1 MPASPTIAKLR
12 AENERLAAELARRDE
27 AIRRVTA
34 ERNHFHE
41 KVRLLLLKM
50 YGRRTEKLDST
61 QLSLFV
67 QEIERVRAEVGDDTS
82 EPVTPE
88 ESGKGEG
95 RSRGRG
101 KPRRKPLPEHLERVT
116 TVHDLSDDERP
127 CPCCGEDRVEIARE
141 SSEQL
146 EIEMPRLWVHRV
158 EVVTRSCVT
167 CRGQVQRADR
177 PHRAIE
183 RSIAGPSVLAH
194 LVTSKFEDH
203 LPLYR
208 IERILK
214 RGGVHLARSTQSDLL
229 RQTAE
234 QLEPL
239 VSLMWA
245 NVRGSPVIHT
255 DDTEMP
261 TIDRGRRKSGRGDRD
276 IFKGHL
282 WPYLGRPGV
291 PWDLVGS
298 YVVFRYSQS
307 RAGEHV
313 RDALEDWT
321 GTIQGDCFA
330 PYVGLDRNP
339 ERAIVLAACWAH
351 ARRGF
356 HEARGSDPT
365 RALHAMKLIG
375 AMYAVERE
383 LAEREERP
391 SPAEVAA
398 VRAERSRPIFE
409 RLMAWIDEQR
419 ADPTVLPK
427 SLIGRALAYVQSH
440 RPQLER
446 YLDDGRLA
454 IDNSIAE
461 RSIRPVAVG
470 RKNFLFAGS
479 PRGGRTMATLMSVVG
494 SARLHDVDVAAYLR
508 DVIGRIAAMPVSRL
522 PELLPDRWK
531 ALRSAG
537 DEP

>member
-1 MPASPTIAKLR
+1 
-12 AENERLAAELARRDE
+12 
-27 AIRRVTA
+27 
-34 ERNHFHE
+34 
-41 KVRLLLLKM
+41 
-50 YGRRTEKLDST
+50 
-61 QLSLFV
+61 
-67 QEIERVRAEVGDDTS
+67 
-82 EPVTPE
+82 
-88 ESGKGEG
+88 
-95 RSRGRG
+95 
-101 KPRRKPLPEHLERVT
+101 
-116 TVHDLSDDERP
+116 
-127 CPCCGEDRVEIARE
+127 
-141 SSEQL
+141 
-146 EIEMPRLWVHRV
+146 
-158 EVVTRSCVT
+158 
-167 CRGQVQRADR
+167 
-177 PHRAIE
+177 
-183 RSIAGPSVLAH
+183 
-194 LVTSKFEDH
+194 
-203 LPLYR
+203 
-208 IERILK
+208 
-214 RGGVHLARSTQSDLL
+214 
-229 RQTAE
+229 
-234 QLEPL
+234 
-239 VSLMWA
+239 
-245 NVRGSPVIHT
+245 
-255 DDTEMP
+255 
-261 TIDRGRRKSGRGDRD
+261 
-276 IFKGHL
+276 
-282 WPYLGRPGV
+282 
-291 PWDLVGS
+291 
-298 YVVFRYSQS
+298 
-307 RAGEHV
+307 
-313 RDALEDWT
+313 
-321 GTIQGDCFA
+321 
-330 PYVGLDRNP
+330 
-339 ERAIVLAACWAH
+339 
-351 ARRGF
+351 
-356 HEARGSDPT
+356 
-365 RALHAMKLIG
+365 MKLIG